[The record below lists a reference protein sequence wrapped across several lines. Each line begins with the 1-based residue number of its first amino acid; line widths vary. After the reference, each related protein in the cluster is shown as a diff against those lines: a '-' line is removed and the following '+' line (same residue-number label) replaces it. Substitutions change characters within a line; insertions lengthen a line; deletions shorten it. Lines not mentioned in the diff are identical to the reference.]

1 MSRNGIGII
10 YYFTSIWNSG
20 TYIIELNKKIGYF
33 IKMFVCTELHKA
45 QNSLRPDEK
54 KKLINF
60 INQVKEI
67 KKTLILSD
75 TEEPTLEEFKTYL
88 GTVYKLFEEEE
99 KKGIINSTTPNK
111 LRLIGDLIE
120 PLKKFNALDGPYMKL
135 QQYERYK
142 AKMYEEGLKK
152 GIKPVI
158 TSLSSFRYDP
168 CDDVKYF
175 SLFKPEIMED
185 KNQNQMINNIGMNYD
200 TGNNNMNN
208 NNMNNMNYENN
219 NMGNNNMNNMNYEN
233 NNMNYNMNNMNYEM
247 NIGMNYDIGNN
258 NMGNNNMNNMN
269 YENNNMGNNN
279 MNNMNYDNNNMG
291 NNNMNNMNY
300 ENNNMNYN
308 MNNMN
313 YENNNMNNNINY
325 DMNVGMNYDDG
336 NNNNMNFNNPY
347 LQQQNNINN
356 PYQNQPINEN
366 NYNLNN
372 PNEMPIK
379 TYSNEP
385 KSNLNKKEELFD
397 MSDTVIEEK
406 KKIIINKNNN
416 AINELKKKNIS
427 LAMQFI
433 ANSIGILKNF
443 PKDKKTDFI

>member
-158 TSLSSFRYDP
+158 TSLSAFRYDP

-208 NNMNNMNYENN
+208 NMN
-219 NMGNNNMNNMNYEN
+219 
-233 NNMNYNMNNMNYEM
+233 
-247 NIGMNYDIGNN
+247 
-258 NMGNNNMNNMN
+258 
-269 YENNNMGNNN
+269 
-279 MNNMNYDNNNMG
+279 

-397 MSDTVIEEK
+397 MSDTVIEK
-406 KKIIINKNNN
+406 
-416 AINELKKKNIS
+416 KKKN
-427 LAMQFI
+427 Q
-433 ANSIGILKNF
+433 NK
-443 PKDKKTDFI
+443 